1 MSTFDV
7 TAVRARFPALQ
18 QEQVFMDNAG
28 GSQVL
33 DTVADSIR
41 SYLLSTNVQLGA
53 TYKASQVSTDAYT
66 EAYKVAAGFINA
78 TPDEIS
84 IGVSTT
90 QLLHNLSTAL
100 TFQAGD
106 ELILSKLNH
115 EANIAPWV
123 RIAER
128 MGLTVKWW
136 SASDPKNPTCDPADL
151 QTLLSDRTRLV
162 ACPHVSNITGT
173 ISPIR
178 EIADAVHAYPR
189 ALLCVDGVALAP
201 HRQVDVRAL
210 GADFYAFSWYKVYG
224 PHLAQLY
231 ASSRIHE
238 QIQSLAHFFKPTD
251 TLDQKLNLS
260 SANYELTQSIPH
272 VVAFFGPQ
280 PGPTWA
286 QIAAHEERLQGI
298 LLAFLTSDP
307 RITVIGEPSPS
318 QALRVPVISFTVRG
332 LGSQQLVEAVEARSA
347 FGFRSGHMYSHRLLA
362 EVCGLADVDD
372 GVVRLSF
379 VHYNSEAEVQGVVAV
394 LREVLSTV

>member
-7 TAVRARFPALQ
+7 PAVRARFPALQ

-53 TYKASQVSTDAYT
+53 TYKASQVSTAVYT
-66 EAYKVAAGFINA
+66 EAYKAAAGFINA

-115 EANIAPWV
+115 EANVAPWV

-136 SASDPKNPTCDPADL
+136 SASDPKNPNCDPADL
-151 QTLLSDRTRLV
+151 QTLLSDKTRLV

-201 HRQVDVRAL
+201 HRQVDVQAL

-231 ASSRIHE
+231 ASSRIHD

-280 PGPTWA
+280 PGQTWA
-286 QIAAHEERLQGI
+286 QIAAHEERLQEI
-298 LLAFLTSDP
+298 LLSFLTSDP

-318 QALRVPVISFTVRG
+318 KARRVPVISFTVRG

-379 VHYNSEAEVQGVVAV
+379 VHYTSEAEVQGVVAV
-394 LREVLSTV
+394 LREVLSTI